1 MSGLTG
7 FTDNPFRDRSD
18 LLHAA
23 IAIIKPLDQYRSK
36 YKARVKIYPSTA
48 AGFDDVAAQLEGF
61 ARPLWAI
68 SALIDKDMDPSLLS
82 WIQGIEAGVDPENLE
97 YWGDLGSFDQRMVEM
112 ESIAF
117 ALLMAPHAILSLL
130 SAKSKR
136 NLGQWLQQI
145 NRFNM
150 PQNNWRWFRVLVN
163 LALAKVLDAD
173 KEKAR
178 QAMDADF
185 EFIDQFYL
193 GKGWSSDG
201 VWGDDRKQAD
211 YYSGS
216 FAIQFAQLLYIR
228 YAEDDEQRVAKYLQQ
243 ALEFASE
250 YWRYFD
256 INGAAIPFGRSMTYR
271 FACGAFW
278 AAFALADI
286 ESPNSPI
293 SLGTA
298 KGLLLRH
305 LRWWA
310 KQPEIFNPD
319 GTMNIGFTYPNMYMS
334 EDYNSRQSVYWCLK
348 SFVILG
354 LHAEHPFWTIEEEP
368 HPISATKA
376 LQVSLSSTL
385 VKVIVPPHHILCNTP
400 EHHYLLSSGQ
410 MTTKKFKAREAKYGK
425 FAYSSSFGYSVP
437 TGLELHQVAPDST
450 LALSLDGG
458 ETWKVRCQP
467 VDVRIET
474 LHAENWRGSDDL
486 PVIVSTWRPINKLS
500 LSIRTTLVP
509 LSSYYQGWHLR
520 LHQIT
525 DLGTAHSVP
534 WSDSVELVDSSFA
547 IRALT
552 DEGHHIPCISSADD
566 SKVTEGYTVEPSS
579 VLIKSGSGA
588 SGIVDFTPLIKF
600 KGTAHG
606 GVPTLGGE
614 GHLVAADPNTNL
626 IAQRTFIPSIRYSH
640 KFVTG
645 EGSNS
650 VSKTPPS
657 IIIASGVFG
666 VSSVATRPADIAAFW
681 KKRPRLE
688 VDVTSSNGIRIKIL

>member
-1 MSGLTG
+1 MSGLAG

-18 LLHAA
+18 LLRAA
-23 IAIIKPLDQYRSK
+23 IAIVKPLDQYRSK
-36 YKARVKIYPSTA
+36 FKARVKIYPSTA
-48 AGFDDVAAQLEGF
+48 AGFDDVASQLEGF

-68 SALIDKDMDPSLLS
+68 SALIDKDTDPSLHS
-82 WIQGIEAGVDPENLE
+82 WIQGIEAGVDPGNTE

-150 PQNNWRWFRVLVN
+150 PQSNWRWFRVLVN

-185 EFIDQFYL
+185 EVLDQFYL
-193 GKGWSSDG
+193 GEGWSSDG

-228 YAEDDEQRVAKYLQQ
+228 CAEDDQERVAKYVQQ

-278 AAFALADI
+278 AAFALADV

-298 KGLLLRH
+298 KGLLFRH

-334 EDYNSRQSVYWCLK
+334 EDYTSRQSVYWCLK

-354 LHAEHPFWTIEEEP
+354 LQADHPFWTIEEEP
-368 HPISATKA
+368 HPISATKPLKA
-376 LQVSLSSTL
+376 LLSSTL
-385 VKVIVPPHHILCNTP
+385 LKVIAPPHHILCNTP

-425 FAYSSSFGYSVP
+425 FAYSSAFGYSVP

-450 LALSLDGG
+450 LAMSLDGG
-458 ETWKVRCQP
+458 ETWKVRWQP

-474 LHAENWRGSDDL
+474 LHVESLRGSDDL
-486 PVIVSTWRPINKLS
+486 PVIASTWRPLKNLS

-509 LSSYYQGWHLR
+509 LSSHYQGWHLR
-520 LHQIT
+520 VHHIK
-525 DLGTAHSVP
+525 DLGTADSVP

-552 DEGHHIPCISSADD
+552 DEGHHIPSISSADD
-566 SKVTEGYTVEPSS
+566 SKITEGYTVEASS
-579 VLIKSGSGA
+579 VLIRSGSGA
-588 SGIVDFTPLIKF
+588 SGIVDLTPLIKW
-600 KGTAHG
+600 KGAAHE
-606 GVPTLGGE
+606 GVPTLGGQ
-614 GHLVAADPNTNL
+614 GHLIAADPNTNL
-626 IAQRTFIPSIRYSH
+626 ITQRTFISSIRYSH
-640 KFVTG
+640 KFVAG
-645 EGSNS
+645 KGSTLI
-650 VSKTPPS
+650 SKAPPS
-657 IIIASGVFG
+657 IILATGVFG
-666 VSSVATRPADIAAFW
+666 VSNATTCPAEITAFW
-681 KKRPRLE
+681 KKRPGLE
-688 VDVTSSNGIRIKIL
+688 VDMTSSNDIRIKIL